1 MTDSAT
7 LTVRLPA
14 ATKERL
20 AELASLT
27 RRTSSF
33 LAAEA
38 IAAYVAR
45 EMDIVA
51 AIERG
56 RGDARAGRM
65 TPHDTVM
72 REVRAAIED
81 VRTKP

>member
-14 ATKERL
+14 QTKEQL
-20 AELASLT
+20 AELATLT

-38 IAAYVAR
+38 IAGYVAR
-45 EMDIVA
+45 ELAIVA

-56 RGDARAGRM
+56 REDVRADRVL
-65 TPHDTVM
+65 PHDAVM
-72 REVRAAIED
+72 REARAVIED
-81 VRTKP
+81 ARTKP

>member
-1 MTDSAT
+1 
-7 LTVRLPA
+7 
-14 ATKERL
+14 
-20 AELASLT
+20 LT

>member
-7 LTVRLPA
+7 LTVRLPTE
-14 ATKERL
+14 TKEQL

-38 IAAYVAR
+38 IAGYVAR
-45 EMDIVA
+45 ELAIVA

-56 RGDARAGRM
+56 REDARAGRFV
-65 TPHDTVM
+65 PHDAVM
-72 REVRAAIED
+72 REVRTAIED
-81 VRTKP
+81 ARVKP